1 MLTTDPHAT
10 PGAPALLLAV
20 KVVPGARCDELA
32 GRLGD
37 RLKIRVASP
46 PEGGRANK
54 AVCALVAAAFG
65 IKASSVE
72 VARGASY
79 AEKTLRLRGITL
91 QTAARTLAEML

>member
-1 MLTTDPHAT
+1 MLTPDPHA
-10 PGAPALLLAV
+10 PPDAPALLLAV

-37 RLKIRVASP
+37 RLKVRVASP
-46 PEGGRANK
+46 PEDGRANK
-54 AVCALVAAAFG
+54 AVCAVVAATFG

-91 QTAARTLAEML
+91 HAAAKTLAGIL